1 MKRLEEP
8 SLTVGLLPPRATL
21 EVSALI
27 PFSSRLPHMPEV
39 MFGSSDIQAKGLHLR
54 FTSPI
59 TTYVA
64 NRLEDIVP
72 LLKAAEVAAK
82 SGAWVAL
89 MLSYEA
95 APSFDGVLKTHAPG
109 SLPLAWAAVFANPAT
124 PGMPAQRTITPEH
137 TAGRYGLRA
146 WQSQITRSEYNEAVM
161 RIRELITRGDT
172 YQVNYTFPLITH
184 FHGDSIAWYD
194 DLCTAQGAEYCAYLD
209 LGRYK
214 VLCISPELFFE
225 RTGDSIKTRPMKG
238 TINRG
243 RWATEDEELAHQLA
257 ESPKDRA
264 ENVMIV
270 DLLRN
275 DLGKISVPGSV
286 RVSNLFEVE
295 RYETLWQMTSTV
307 ESTLWGDVGLVDV
320 FAALFPCGSIT
331 GAPKIR
337 TMEIIRE
344 LEPFRRGI
352 YTGTIGFI
360 RPGGD
365 CVFNVAIRTVVLDS
379 DTGAATFGVGGGITI
394 DSTAEREY
402 DECIL
407 KSSFLTAPIPRFRLL
422 ESILLEGGEFFLLSR
437 HLERL
442 KASARYFNFHFPEEQ
457 VLCELERAVTTCSGE
472 RWKIRLLL
480 SKSGEIE
487 IDAIQLGSARDV
499 PLRVA
504 LAALPVDSNE
514 KFLFHKTTN
523 RQVYDQALAERPDCD
538 DVILS
543 NERGEVTES
552 SVANLVLPVDG
563 ELFTPPQNSGLL
575 AGTFREQL
583 LAEGKIRE
591 RVIHKEELRQASSF
605 FLINSLQKWMPA
617 VLLD

>member
-1 MKRLEEP
+1 
-8 SLTVGLLPPRATL
+8 
-21 EVSALI
+21 
-27 PFSSRLPHMPEV
+27 MPEV
-39 MFGSSDIQAKGLHLR
+39 MFGPSDIQAKGLHLR
-54 FTSPI
+54 FSSPL
-59 TTYVA
+59 TTYSA
-64 NRLEDIVP
+64 NKLEEVVP
-72 LLKAAEVAAK
+72 LLKAAEAAAK
-82 SGAWVAL
+82 SGAWVVL

-95 APSFDGVLKTHAPG
+95 APAFDDALKTHAP
-109 SLPLAWAAVFANPAT
+109 SVIPLAWAAVFDKAAQPAT
-124 PGMPAQRTITPEH
+124 PVPEFPAGNYDLT
-137 TAGRYGLRA
+137 A
-146 WQSQITRSEYNEAVM
+146 WQPRVSRSEYSEAVR
-161 RIRELITRGDT
+161 RIRVLIARGDT
-172 YQVNYTFPLITH
+172 YQVNYTFPLLTQ
-184 FHGDSIAWYD
+184 FNGDPGAWYNS
-194 DLCTAQGAEYCAYLD
+194 LCAAQGAEYCAYLD
-209 LGRYK
+209 LGRYR

-225 RTGDSIKTRPMKG
+225 RRGDFIKTKPMKG

-243 RWATEDEELAHQLA
+243 RWALEDEERARQLA

-307 ESTLWGDVGLVDV
+307 ESTLRSEVGLADV
-320 FAALFPCGSIT
+320 MAALFPCGSIT

-344 LEPFRRGI
+344 LECVPRGI
-352 YTGTIGFI
+352 YTGAIGFI

-365 CVFNVAIRTVVLDS
+365 CVFNVAIRTIVLDS
-379 DTGAATFGVGGGITI
+379 ETGAATFGVGGGVTI

-402 DECIL
+402 DECLL
-407 KSSFLTAPIPRFRLL
+407 KSSFLTTPNPPFRLL

-442 KASARYFNFHFPEEQ
+442 KASAKYFDFHFPEKQ
-457 VLCELERAVTTCSGE
+457 IICELDRVVARCSSD

-480 SKSGEIE
+480 SKAGETEIE
-487 IDAIQLGSARDV
+487 AIQVHSRHE

-523 RQVYDQALAERPDCD
+523 RLIYDEAVAQRPDCD
-538 DVILS
+538 DVILW

-552 SVANLVLPVDG
+552 SVANVVLSIDG
-563 ELFTPPQNSGLL
+563 QLFTPLLESGLL
-575 AGTFREQL
+575 AGTFRDQL
-583 LAEGKIRE
+583 IAEGKIRE
-591 RVIHKEELRQASSF
+591 RVIHKRELRQASSF
-605 FLINSLQKWMPA
+605 FLINSVQKWMPA
-617 VLLD
+617 VLID